1 MKLSRKIL
9 ECPSSPISKF
19 DSKISEAVK
28 KGKKIYRLNIG
39 QPDIKTP
46 KEFFEAVSNYEVDTL
61 AYAPSP
67 GISEYVES
75 IQGYFTRMGIE
86 LKADEIVATAGGSE
100 ALLIALFT
108 ILEEGSELIIPE
120 PFYPNYFTYTILSGA
135 KIRGIKTSPE
145 NGYRYATKEQIEP
158 LINENTRA
166 IMISNPSNPTGI
178 VLSDK
183 EMELL
188 KDIAREHRLFLISDE
203 VYREFAYSDE
213 PLKSMLSYDDM
224 DENLIVIDSVSKRFS
239 ACGAR
244 VGCLISRNMDFMTQ
258 AMKIAQTRLSV
269 ASVDQIGSA
278 ALYRLDPEYFN
289 EIKSE
294 YMKRRD
300 LAIRKL
306 DEIPGIVFGK
316 PDGAFYIMAK
326 LPVDN
331 SEKLM
336 EFLLDKFEDNGET
349 VIFSPGTGFYE
360 DVSQGKDE
368 IRIAYVLNGT
378 DLARALEL
386 LKLGIEA
393 YNSRN

>member
-1 MKLSRKIL
+1 M
-9 ECPSSPISKF
+9 
-19 DSKISEAVK
+19 
-28 KGKKIYRLNIG
+28 
-39 QPDIKTP
+39 
-46 KEFFEAVSNYEVDTL
+46 

-86 LKADEIVATAGGSE
+86 LKAEEIVATAGGSE

-108 ILEEGSELIIPE
+108 VLEEGSEVIIPE

-213 PLKSMLSYDDM
+213 PLKSMLSYNDI

-278 ALYRLDPEYFN
+278 ALYRFHPEYFN

-306 DEIPGIVFGK
+306 SEIPGIVFGK

-368 IRIAYVLNGT
+368 IRIAYVLNGA

>member
-1 MKLSRKIL
+1 MKLSKKIL

-19 DSKISEAVK
+19 DPIISEAVK

-46 KEFFEAVSNYEVDTL
+46 KEFFDAVANYSVNTL

-75 IQGYFTRMGIE
+75 IQNYFRRMGIE
-86 LKADEIVATAGGSE
+86 LNADEIVATAGGSE
-100 ALLIALFT
+100 ALLIALFA
-108 ILEEGSELIIPE
+108 ILEEGSEVIIPE
-120 PFYPNYFTYTILSGA
+120 PFYPNYFTYTILSGG
-135 KIRGIKTSPE
+135 KIRGIKTYPE
-145 NGYRYATKEQIEP
+145 SGYRYATREQIEP
-158 LINENTRA
+158 LINQNTRA

-188 KDIAREHRLFLISDE
+188 KDIAREHKLFLISDE

-213 PLKSMLSYDDM
+213 PLKSMLSYDDI
-224 DENLIVIDSVSKRFS
+224 DDNLILIDSVSKRFS

-244 VGCLISRNMDFMTQ
+244 VGCLISRNKEFMSQ
-258 AMKIAQTRLSV
+258 AMKIVQTRLSV
-269 ASVDQIGSA
+269 ASVDQVGSA
-278 ALYRLDPEYFN
+278 ALYHMNPDYFN
-289 EIKSE
+289 EIKAE
-294 YMKRRD
+294 YMRRRD

-326 LPVDN
+326 LPVDS

-336 EFLLDKFEDNGET
+336 EFLVEEFEDKGET

-368 IRIAYVLNGT
+368 IRIAYVLNST
-378 DLARALEL
+378 DLERALEL

>member
-86 LKADEIVATAGGSE
+86 LKAEEIVATAGGSE

-135 KIRGIKTSPE
+135 KIRGIKTSTE

-213 PLKSMLSYDDM
+213 PLKSMLSYSDI

-368 IRIAYVLNGT
+368 IRIAYVLNGA

-393 YNSRN
+393 YNNRK

>member
-86 LKADEIVATAGGSE
+86 LKAEEIVATAGGSE
-100 ALLIALFT
+100 ALRIALFT
-108 ILEEGSELIIPE
+108 ILEEGSEVIIPE

-135 KIRGIKTSPE
+135 KIRGIKTSTE

-213 PLKSMLSYDDM
+213 PLKSMLSYSDI

>member
-86 LKADEIVATAGGSE
+86 LKAEEIVATAGGSE

-108 ILEEGSELIIPE
+108 ILEEGSEVIIPE

-135 KIRGIKTSPE
+135 KISGIKTSTE

-213 PLKSMLSYDDM
+213 PLKSMLSYSDI

-393 YNSRN
+393 YNSRK

>member
-86 LKADEIVATAGGSE
+86 LKAEEIVATAGGSE

-108 ILEEGSELIIPE
+108 ILEEGSEVIIPE

-135 KIRGIKTSPE
+135 KIRGIKTSTE

-213 PLKSMLSYDDM
+213 PLKSMLSYSDI

-393 YNSRN
+393 YNSRK

>member
-86 LKADEIVATAGGSE
+86 LKAEEIVATAGGSE

-108 ILEEGSELIIPE
+108 ILEEGSEVIIPE

-203 VYREFAYSDE
+203 VYREFTYSDE

>member
-46 KEFFEAVSNYEVDTL
+46 KEFFEAVSSYKVDTL

-86 LKADEIVATAGGSE
+86 LKAEEIVATAGGSE

-213 PLKSMLSYDDM
+213 PLKSMLSYSDI

-393 YNSRN
+393 YNSRK

>member
-86 LKADEIVATAGGSE
+86 LKAEEIVATAGGSE

-108 ILEEGSELIIPE
+108 ILEEGSEVIIPE

-135 KIRGIKTSPE
+135 KIRGIKTSTE

-213 PLKSMLSYDDM
+213 PLKSMLSYSDI

-336 EFLLDKFEDNGET
+336 EFLLDRFEDNGET

>member
-1 MKLSRKIL
+1 MKLSKKVL

-19 DSKISEAVK
+19 DPKISEAIK

-46 KEFFEAVSNYEVDTL
+46 KEFFEAVANYNVNTL

-75 IQGYFTRMGIE
+75 VLNYFRRLDIK
-86 LKADEIVATAGGSE
+86 LKPDEIVATAGGSE
-100 ALLIALFT
+100 ALLIALFA
-108 ILEEGSELIIPE
+108 ILEEGSEVIIPE
-120 PFYPNYFTYTILSGA
+120 PFYPNYFTYTILSGG
-135 KIRGIKTSPE
+135 KIKGIKTSPE
-145 NGYRYATKEQIEP
+145 SGYRYATREQIEP

-178 VLSDK
+178 VLSDE

-213 PLKSMLSYDDM
+213 PLKSMLSYDDI
-224 DENLIVIDSVSKRFS
+224 DDNLIVIDSVSKRFS

-244 VGCLISRNMDFMTQ
+244 VGCLISRNKEFMSQ
-258 AMKIAQTRLSV
+258 AMKIVQTRLSV
-269 ASVDQIGSA
+269 ASVDQVGSA
-278 ALYRLDPEYFN
+278 ALYRMNPDYFN
-289 EIKSE
+289 EIKAE

-336 EFLLDKFEDNGET
+336 DFLLDEFEDKGET

-368 IRIAYVLNGT
+368 IRIAYVLNGA
-378 DLARALEL
+378 DLERALEL

-393 YNSRN
+393 YNRRK

>member
-86 LKADEIVATAGGSE
+86 LKAEEIVATAGGSE

-108 ILEEGSELIIPE
+108 ILEEGSEVIIPE

-203 VYREFAYSDE
+203 VYREFTYSDE

-336 EFLLDKFEDNGET
+336 EFLLDRFEDNGET

-393 YNSRN
+393 YNSRK

>member
-1 MKLSRKIL
+1 MKLSKKIL
-9 ECPSSPISKF
+9 DCPSSPISKF
-19 DSKISEAVK
+19 DSKVSKAVK

-46 KEFFEAVSNYEVDTL
+46 REFFEAVSNYKVNTL

-75 IQGYFTRMGIE
+75 VQDYFRRMNIE
-86 LKADEIVATAGGSE
+86 IAADELVATAGGSE
-100 ALLIALFT
+100 ALLIALFA
-108 ILEEGSELIIPE
+108 ILEEGSEVIIPE
-120 PFYPNYFTYTILSGA
+120 PFYPNYFTYTLLSGA
-135 KIRGIKTSPE
+135 KVRGIKTSPE
-145 NGYRYATKEQIEP
+145 GGYRYATREQIEP

-178 VLSDK
+178 VLSDE
-183 EMELL
+183 EMELI
-188 KDIAREHRLFLISDE
+188 KDIAREHELFLISDE

-213 PLKSMLSYDDM
+213 PLKSMLSFDDI
-224 DENLIVIDSVSKRFS
+224 DENLIIIDSVSKRFS

-244 VGCLISRNMDFMTQ
+244 VGCLISRNKEFMAQ
-258 AMKIAQTRLSV
+258 AMKIVQTRLSV

-278 ALYRLDPEYFN
+278 ALYRLNPDYFK
-289 EIKSE
+289 EIKAE
-294 YMKRRD
+294 YMRRRD

-326 LPVDN
+326 LPVDS

-336 EFLLDKFEDNGET
+336 EFLLDEFEDKGET

-360 DVSQGKDE
+360 DVSRGQDE
-368 IRIAYVLNGT
+368 IRIAYVLNSA
-378 DLARALEL
+378 DLERALEL

-393 YNSRN
+393 YNRRK

>member
-46 KEFFEAVSNYEVDTL
+46 KEFFEAVSNYEVGTL

-86 LKADEIVATAGGSE
+86 LKAEEIVATAGGSE

-108 ILEEGSELIIPE
+108 VLEEGSEVIIPE

-213 PLKSMLSYDDM
+213 PLKSMLSYNDI

-306 DEIPGIVFGK
+306 SEIPGIVFGK

-368 IRIAYVLNGT
+368 IRIAYVLNGA

>member
-1 MKLSRKIL
+1 MKLSKKIL

-86 LKADEIVATAGGSE
+86 LKAEEIVATAGGSE

-213 PLKSMLSYDDM
+213 PLKSMLSYNDI

-306 DEIPGIVFGK
+306 GEIPGIVFGK

-336 EFLLDKFEDNGET
+336 EFLLDKFEDNEET

-368 IRIAYVLNGT
+368 IRIAYVLNGA

-393 YNSRN
+393 YNSRK

>member
-86 LKADEIVATAGGSE
+86 LKAEEIVATAGGSE

-108 ILEEGSELIIPE
+108 ILEEGSEVIIPE

-213 PLKSMLSYDDM
+213 PLKSMLSYSDI

-393 YNSRN
+393 YNSRK

>member
-86 LKADEIVATAGGSE
+86 LKAEEIVATAGGSE

-108 ILEEGSELIIPE
+108 ILEEGSEVIIPE

-336 EFLLDKFEDNGET
+336 EFLLDRFEDNGET

>member
-86 LKADEIVATAGGSE
+86 LKAEEIVATAGGSE

-108 ILEEGSELIIPE
+108 ILEEGSEVIIPE

-178 VLSDK
+178 VLSD
-183 EMELL
+183 EETELL
-188 KDIAREHRLFLISDE
+188 KDIAREYNLFLISDE
-203 VYREFAYSDE
+203 VYREFTYSDE

-336 EFLLDKFEDNGET
+336 EFLLDRFEDNGET

-393 YNSRN
+393 YNSRK

>member
-1 MKLSRKIL
+1 
-9 ECPSSPISKF
+9 
-19 DSKISEAVK
+19 
-28 KGKKIYRLNIG
+28 
-39 QPDIKTP
+39 
-46 KEFFEAVSNYEVDTL
+46 
-61 AYAPSP
+61 
-67 GISEYVES
+67 
-75 IQGYFTRMGIE
+75 
-86 LKADEIVATAGGSE
+86 
-100 ALLIALFT
+100 
-108 ILEEGSELIIPE
+108 
-120 PFYPNYFTYTILSGA
+120 
-135 KIRGIKTSPE
+135 
-145 NGYRYATKEQIEP
+145 
-158 LINENTRA
+158 
-166 IMISNPSNPTGI
+166 MISNPSNPTGI

-306 DEIPGIVFGK
+306 SEISGIVFGK

-368 IRIAYVLNGT
+368 IRIAYVLNG
-378 DLARALEL
+378 R
-386 LKLGIEA
+386 I
-393 YNSRN
+393 

>member
-86 LKADEIVATAGGSE
+86 LKAEEIVATAGGSE

-108 ILEEGSELIIPE
+108 ILEEGSEVIIPE

-213 PLKSMLSYDDM
+213 PLKSMLSYSDI

>member
-86 LKADEIVATAGGSE
+86 LKAEEIVATAGGSE

-108 ILEEGSELIIPE
+108 ILEEGSEVIIPE

-135 KIRGIKTSPE
+135 KIRGIKTSTE

-393 YNSRN
+393 YNSRK

>member
-86 LKADEIVATAGGSE
+86 LKAEEIVATAGGSE

-306 DEIPGIVFGK
+306 EEIPGIVFGK

>member
-1 MKLSRKIL
+1 MKLSKKIL

-19 DSKISEAVK
+19 DPIISEAVK

-46 KEFFEAVSNYEVDTL
+46 KEFFEAVANYSVNTL

-75 IQGYFTRMGIE
+75 IQNYFRRMGIE
-86 LKADEIVATAGGSE
+86 LNADEIVATAGGSE
-100 ALLIALFT
+100 ALLIALFA
-108 ILEEGSELIIPE
+108 ILEEGSEVIIPE
-120 PFYPNYFTYTILSGA
+120 PFYPNYFTYTILSGG
-135 KIRGIKTSPE
+135 KIRGIKTCPE
-145 NGYRYATKEQIEP
+145 SGYRYATREQIEP

-188 KDIAREHRLFLISDE
+188 KDIAREHKLFLISDE

-213 PLKSMLSYDDM
+213 PLKSMLSYDDI
-224 DENLIVIDSVSKRFS
+224 DDNLILIDSVSKRFS

-244 VGCLISRNMDFMTQ
+244 VGCLISRNKEFMSQ
-258 AMKIAQTRLSV
+258 AMKIVQTRLSV
-269 ASVDQIGSA
+269 ASVDQVGSA
-278 ALYRLDPEYFN
+278 ALYHMNPDYFN
-289 EIKSE
+289 EIKVE
-294 YMKRRD
+294 YMRRRD

-326 LPVDN
+326 LPVDS

-336 EFLLDKFEDNGET
+336 EFLVEEFEDKGET

-368 IRIAYVLNGT
+368 IRIAYVLNST
-378 DLARALEL
+378 DLERALEL

>member
-86 LKADEIVATAGGSE
+86 LKAEEIVATAGGSE
-100 ALLIALFT
+100 ALLIALFA
-108 ILEEGSELIIPE
+108 ILEEGSEVIIPE

-135 KIRGIKTSPE
+135 KIRGIKTSTE

-213 PLKSMLSYDDM
+213 PLKSMLSYSDI

-368 IRIAYVLNGT
+368 IRIAYVLNGA

-393 YNSRN
+393 YNNRK

>member
-86 LKADEIVATAGGSE
+86 LKAEEIVATAGGSE

-108 ILEEGSELIIPE
+108 ILEEGSEVIIPE

-203 VYREFAYSDE
+203 VYREFTYSDE

-393 YNSRN
+393 YNSRK